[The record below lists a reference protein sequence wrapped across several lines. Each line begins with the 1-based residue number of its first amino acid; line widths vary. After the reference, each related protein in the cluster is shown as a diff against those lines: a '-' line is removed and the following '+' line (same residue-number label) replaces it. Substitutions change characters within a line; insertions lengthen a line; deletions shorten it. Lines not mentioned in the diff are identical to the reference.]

1 VTPIGR
7 SRREAWAALGENLRI
22 AVRALRAHKLRTVL
36 TVIGNV
42 VAVMSVIAV
51 VSIIDGV
58 NKYVSERILDQGL
71 NVVYIDKFGLITS
84 EEAYREAAKRRNLT
98 SYEADVLA
106 SRMQLASHVVA
117 QAEAPNKAIRSRG
130 TEIKNIRILGTTEG
144 YPSVGK
150 YETDQGREL
159 EDMDFQRRRP
169 VCVIGSEVAESLFPR
184 IDPIGQSI
192 KVSGYELLVV
202 GTLVARGNVLG
213 QSQDN
218 LVVIPLGQFEKMYG
232 SHRSLTIIVG
242 AVSGVTLDR
251 LEDEARVVLRA
262 ARHVPLGAPDD
273 FAFSTAETYM
283 ALYQTLTG
291 GIFAGT
297 IGLVAISLV
306 VGGIVIMNIMLV
318 AVTERTREIGIRKA
332 VGAKRSDLVSQFLS
346 EAVVLA
352 FFGGLLGV
360 LAGVAIALLIR
371 TITPLPATVQ
381 PWSVAISL
389 TVASAVGLFFGVY
402 PATRAARL
410 DPIVALRQE

>member
-1 VTPIGR
+1 
-7 SRREAWAALGENLRI
+7 
-22 AVRALRAHKLRTVL
+22 
-36 TVIGNV
+36 
-42 VAVMSVIAV
+42 
-51 VSIIDGV
+51 
-58 NKYVSERILDQGL
+58 
-71 NVVYIDKFGLITS
+71 
-84 EEAYREAAKRRNLT
+84 
-98 SYEADVLA
+98 
-106 SRMQLASHVVA
+106 
-117 QAEAPNKAIRSRG
+117 
-130 TEIKNIRILGTTEG
+130 
-144 YPSVGK
+144 
-150 YETDQGREL
+150 
-159 EDMDFQRRRP
+159 
-169 VCVIGSEVAESLFPR
+169 
-184 IDPIGQSI
+184 
-192 KVSGYELLVV
+192 
-202 GTLVARGNVLG
+202 
-213 QSQDN
+213 
-218 LVVIPLGQFEKMYG
+218 
-232 SHRSLTIIVG
+232 
-242 AVSGVTLDR
+242 
-251 LEDEARVVLRA
+251 
-262 ARHVPLGAPDD
+262 
-273 FAFSTAETYM
+273 M

-371 TITPLPATVQ
+371 TITPLPATIQ

>member
-1 VTPIGR
+1 MTPVR
-7 SRREAWAALGENLRI
+7 RPRREAWAALGENLSI

-71 NVVYIDKFGLITS
+71 NVIYIDKFGLITDD
-84 EEAYREAAKRRNLT
+84 EAFREASKRRDLT
-98 SYEADVLA
+98 SYEADALA
-106 SRMQLASHVVA
+106 SRMQLADQVVA
-117 QAEAPNKAIRSRG
+117 QAEATKAVRYRG
-130 TEIKNIRILGTTEG
+130 TELKNIRILGTTEG
-144 YPSVGK
+144 YPAVGK

-159 EDMDFQRRRP
+159 EDSDFQRRRP
-169 VCVIGSEVAESLFPR
+169 VCVIGSEVAEALFPR
-184 IDPIGQSI
+184 IDPIGRSI
-192 KVSGYELLVV
+192 KASGFELLVV

-218 LVVIPLGQFEKMYG
+218 LVIVPLGQFEKMYG
-232 SHRSLTIIVG
+232 SHRSLSLIVG
-242 AVSGVTLDR
+242 AAPGVTLER

-262 ARHVPLGAPDD
+262 VRHVPLGAPDD
-273 FAFSTAETYM
+273 FAISTAETYM

-332 VGAKRSDLVSQFLS
+332 VGARRSDLVSQFLS

-352 FFGGLLGV
+352 FFGGALGV
-360 LAGVAIALLIR
+360 LAGIAIALLIR
-371 TITPLPATVQ
+371 TVTPLPATIQ

-389 TVASAVGLFFGVY
+389 SVASAVGLFFGVY